1 MEMAFFFGLWFVLMI
16 IDIPIAFSMLIASTV
31 FLVQHQEVLLSIP
44 QRLMA
49 GPNNY
54 PILAIPF
61 FVLAGLLMNLA
72 GITDRIFRFCIA
84 VVGHFTGSLGHVNVL
99 ASMIFAGMSGSGA
112 ADVAGLGTIELA
124 AMRKEGYEDD
134 FNVGVT
140 LSSATIGPI
149 IPPSIPMVVYGSVAG
164 VSVGALFVGGV
175 IPGVMM
181 GLAIMV
187 MVYVIAKRR
196 NYPRH
201 LRATF
206 RELFLA
212 TRQAFLALMT
222 PVIVLVGIVSGIF
235 TPTEAAI
242 VTVAYALLLGIFVYR
257 ELNLSLLRSVLLESI
272 ETTSVVLFIMS
283 AATLFAWIITR
294 QQVPTLIMG
303 HLLSFSRDPLILLLL
318 IVVFLLIVGCFMDGN
333 AALIILVPVFMPL
346 LKVVG
351 INPVFFGV
359 VAVLSFQI
367 GAITPPVGSYLYIM
381 TRVANM
387 SFEAV
392 VKAATPWLIPLLIV
406 LLAITVYPPLVMWL
420 PTLLGLGK

>member
-1 MEMAFFFGLWFVLMI
+1 MEMLFFFGLWFALMI

-31 FLVQHQEVLLSIP
+31 FLVQHNEVLLSIP

-49 GPNNY
+49 GPNNF

-72 GITDRIFRFCIA
+72 GITDRIFKFCIA

-112 ADVAGLGTIELA
+112 ADAAGLGTIELA
-124 AMRKEGYEDD
+124 AMRKEGYDDD

-140 LSSATIGPI
+140 LGSATIGPI

-175 IPGVMM
+175 IPGILM
-181 GLAIMV
+181 GLTLMV

-196 NYPRH
+196 NYPKH
-201 LRATF
+201 PRATLK
-206 RELFLA
+206 ELWGA
-212 TRQAFLALMT
+212 TRDAFLALMT
-222 PVIVLVGIVSGIF
+222 PVVVLVGIIFGIF

-242 VTVAYALLLGIFVYR
+242 VTVAYALFLGIFVYK
-257 ELNLSLLRSVLLESI
+257 ELNFSLLRNVLLESI
-272 ETTSVVLFIMS
+272 ETTSVVLFIMA

-294 QQVPTLIMG
+294 QQVPTVIMDR
-303 HLLSFSRDPLILLLL
+303 LLSISHDPLILLLL
-318 IVVFLLIVGCFMDGN
+318 INVFLLIVGCFMDGN

-359 VAVLSFQI
+359 VAVLNFQI
-367 GAITPPVGSYLYIM
+367 GALTPPVGSYLYIM
-381 TRVANM
+381 ARVANM
-387 SFEAV
+387 SFEKV
-392 VKAATPWLIPLLIV
+392 VKATMPWLIPLMIV
-406 LLAITVYPPLVMWL
+406 LLVITLYPPLVMWL

>member
-1 MEMAFFFGLWFVLMI
+1 
-16 IDIPIAFSMLIASTV
+16 MLIASSA
-31 FLVQHQEVLLSIP
+31 FLIQQHEVLLSIP

-72 GITDRIFRFCIA
+72 GITDRIFNFCIA
-84 VVGHFTGSLGHVNVL
+84 LVGHFTGSLGHVNVL

-112 ADVAGLGTIELA
+112 ADAAGLGTIELA
-124 AMRKEGYEDD
+124 AMRKEGYDDD

-140 LSSATIGPI
+140 LGSATIGPI

-175 IPGVMM
+175 IPGILM
-181 GLAIMV
+181 GLTLMV
-187 MVYVIAKRR
+187 MVYIIARR
-196 NYPRH
+196 RHYPTH
-201 LRATF
+201 PRASL
-206 RELFLA
+206 RELAVA
-212 TRQAFLALMT
+212 TRKAFWALMT
-222 PVIVLVGIVSGIF
+222 PVVVLVGIVCGIF

-242 VTVAYALLLGIFVYR
+242 VTVAYALFLGIFVYK
-257 ELNLSLLRSVLLESI
+257 ELNLALLRSVLLESI
-272 ETTSVVLFIMS
+272 ETTSVVLFIMA

-294 QQVPTLIMG
+294 QQIPTILMER
-303 HLLSFSRDPLILLLL
+303 LLSISHDPLILLLM
-318 IVVFLLIVGCFMDGN
+318 INVFLLVVGCFMDGN

-346 LKVVG
+346 LKVVN

-359 VAVLSFQI
+359 VAVLNFQI
-367 GAITPPVGSYLYIM
+367 GALTPPVGSYLYIM

-387 SFEAV
+387 SFENV
-392 VKAATPWLIPLLIV
+392 VKATMPWLIPLMIV
-406 LLAITVYPPLVMWL
+406 LLGITVYPPLVMWL